1 VGGKE
6 RGVDTRRDMD
16 AELEETEHEMANIIQ
31 SLLERKRNKKQ
42 VFQELEEVRYV
53 V

>member
-6 RGVDTRRDMD
+6 RGVNTVTVD
-16 AELEETEHEMANIIQ
+16 AELAETEHEMANIIQ